1 MRALRR
7 NRPHFGASV
16 HGPSTMI
23 AASPG
28 HAASRTQAIVPDA
41 AERETLP
48 APLVWTFDGPFER
61 CLDDL
66 DDSLRRAIV
75 LIGDVS
81 RVALLIDL
89 SLPALLARV
98 RAATRTPILTGLP
111 FGHVPTKVLLPV
123 GARVTRNRSMLG
135 ASARIMPRQSLSAS
149 TVSGTL
155 PPSTTA

>member
-7 NRPHFGASV
+7 NRPHLGASV

-61 CLDDL
+61 CLADL
-66 DDSLRRAIV
+66 DDTLRRALV
-75 LIGDVS
+75 MVGDAA
-81 RVALLIDL
+81 RLALLIDL
-89 SLPALLARV
+89 SLPAIQRRVEAGDRLQPAWGLFLERIARYGLPAEPRV
-98 RAATRTPILTGLP
+98 RHLRAAGPL
-111 FGHVPTKVLLPV
+111 
-123 GARVTRNRSMLG
+123 A
-135 ASARIMPRQSLSAS
+135 
-149 TVSGTL
+149 TL
-155 PPSTTA
+155 VIAYRR